1 MNLLSGWATLWG
13 QVPAGWRILLAA
25 GGVLIIIVSIAIWL
39 YKKRKGNG
47 APGGFPTV
55 LVILGGLMAGPELIV
70 PVILLVATA
79 LLTVLSAIVTWAAG
93 FLGS

>member
-47 APGGFPTV
+47 APGGFPTFV
-55 LVILGGLMAGPELIV
+55 VVLGGLMAGPELLV
-70 PVILLVATA
+70 PVLLLVATA
-79 LLTVLSAIVTWAAG
+79 VLTVGAAIVTWASG
-93 FLGS
+93 FLGG